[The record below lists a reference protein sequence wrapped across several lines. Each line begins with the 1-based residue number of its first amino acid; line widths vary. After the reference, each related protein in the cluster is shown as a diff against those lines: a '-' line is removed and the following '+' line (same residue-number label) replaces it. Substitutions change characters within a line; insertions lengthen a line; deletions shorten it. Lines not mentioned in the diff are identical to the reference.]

1 MLFCR
6 WCVLNNC
13 MNPRAEYLIRQFMDG
28 KLSSDET
35 VELSRLA
42 DTEEIKIAIRDQLSQ
57 FTGIYEGQDGIL
69 KNIARKVLETDALP
83 ASIHRV
89 HFLKRTWFKY
99 AAAVVLAAGL
109 GTLAYFW
116 KAGPRTSLPLTE
128 SNKVL
133 EPAIK
138 PGGDRAVLT
147 LADGRKIILDST
159 TNGNVANEGG
169 VKVVKLAD
177 GQLAYHAQGIT
188 GREMK
193 WNTLSTPKGGQYQL
207 ALPDGTKVW
216 LNAASS
222 ITYPVAFD
230 QSQRTVKVT
239 GEAYFEIA
247 QRPKA
252 PFIVDINNESQV
264 EVLGTSFNVNAYVE
278 EPAIR
283 ATLLEGKVRVRKG
296 GATMV
301 LAPGQQAVVTG
312 DIAINTAVNIGQVMA
327 WKNGAFGFDSVD
339 VNVVIR
345 QLARW
350 YDIELV
356 YPNGKPNK
364 RIWGKIGRNLT
375 LQQVVEVLNNLG
387 LPCTIKEHTLII
399 PN

>member
-1 MLFCR
+1 
-6 WCVLNNC
+6 
-13 MNPRAEYLIRQFMDG
+13 MNPRAEYLVRQFMDG

-35 VELSRLA
+35 DELSRLA
-42 DTEEIKIAIRDQLSQ
+42 DTEEIKVAIRDQLSQ
-57 FTGIYEGQDGIL
+57 FTGTYEGQDGIL

-89 HFLKRTWFKY
+89 HFLKAAWFKY

-116 KAGPRTSLPLTE
+116 KAGQRTGPSLTK

-133 EPAIK
+133 QPAIK

-147 LADGRKIILDST
+147 LADGRKIILDSAM
-159 TNGNVANEGG
+159 NGNVANEGG

-177 GQLAYHAQGIT
+177 GQLAYHAQGGT

-230 QSQRTVKVT
+230 QSQRTVKIT

-247 QRPKA
+247 QRPKT
-252 PFIVDINNESQV
+252 PFIVDFRNESAV
-264 EVLGTSFNVNAYVE
+264 EVLGTNFNVNAYVE

-283 ATLLEGKVRVRKG
+283 TTLLEGKVRVRKG

-301 LAPGQQAVVTG
+301 LAPGQQAVVAG
-312 DIAINTAVNIGQVMA
+312 DIAINAAVNIGQVMA

-339 VNVVIR
+339 VNVVLR

-364 RIWGKIGRNLT
+364 KIWGKIGRNLT

>member
-1 MLFCR
+1 
-6 WCVLNNC
+6 
-13 MNPRAEYLIRQFMDG
+13 MNPRVEYLIRQFMDR
-28 KLSSDET
+28 KLSRDET
-35 VELSRLA
+35 IELSRLV
-42 DTEEIKIAIRDQLSQ
+42 DTEEIKIAIRDQLSK

-69 KNIARKVLETDALP
+69 KNITRRVLETDALP
-83 ASIHRV
+83 VTLHRV
-89 HFLKRTWFKY
+89 NFLKTAWFKY
-99 AAAVVLAAGL
+99 AAAVVLAASL

-116 KAGPRTSLPLTE
+116 KAGPRTGPLLTK

-133 EPAIK
+133 QPVIK

-147 LADGRKIILDST
+147 LADGRKIILDSAM
-159 TNGNVANEGG
+159 NGNVANEGAA
-169 VKVVKLAD
+169 KVVKLAD
-177 GQLAYHAQGIT
+177 GQLAYHAQEGA

-222 ITYPVAFD
+222 ITYPVAFN
-230 QSQRTVKVT
+230 QSQRTVKIT
-239 GEAYFEIA
+239 GEAYFEVA
-247 QRPKA
+247 QRPKQ
-252 PFIVDINNESQV
+252 PFMVDFSNESAV
-264 EVLGTSFNVNAYVE
+264 EVLGTNFNVNAYAE
-278 EPAIR
+278 EPAVR
-283 ATLLEGKVRVRKG
+283 TTLLEGKVRVRKG
-296 GATMV
+296 GTTMV

-339 VNVVIR
+339 VNVVLR

-364 RIWGKIGRNLT
+364 KIWGKIGRNLT